1 MLVERYCA
9 GQVVFFSVHE
19 PALNAAV
26 ESLYVPIATK
36 TCKTAPHFSTL
47 RLQGYS
53 LNARPTRS
61 ALVLW
66 GHSTESSMARDSCK
80 SYAYILRSRIAERPY
95 PRLSARE
102 RDNGVGPLVSRSRRD
117 RSAVC
122 PWTAQPNRG
131 ALGTCCPPNAGGDGP
146 CWQCAG
152 HRARRELDPLGA
164 ALSDET
170 PIAG

>member
-1 MLVERYCA
+1 MLVGRYCA

-53 LNARPTRS
+53 LNTRPTRS

-66 GHSTESSMARDSCK
+66 GHSTESSMARYSCK
-80 SYAYILRSRIAERPY
+80 SYAYMFQE
-95 PRLSARE
+95 E
-102 RDNGVGPLVSRSRRD
+102 
-117 RSAVC
+117 
-122 PWTAQPNRG
+122 NRG
-131 ALGTCCPPNAGGDGP
+131 TSISTTFCQRVRQWRGTSGITKHAPPE
-146 CWQCAG
+146 CS
-152 HRARRELDPLGA
+152 L
-164 ALSDET
+164 
-170 PIAG
+170 